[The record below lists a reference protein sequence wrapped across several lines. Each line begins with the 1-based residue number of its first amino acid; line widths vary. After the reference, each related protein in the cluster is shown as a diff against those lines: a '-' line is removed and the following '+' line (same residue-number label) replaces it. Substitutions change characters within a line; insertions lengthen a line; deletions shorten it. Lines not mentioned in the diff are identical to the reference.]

1 MSIITVLGSIKSLVG
16 NGDTRLERQREIITR
31 LKFIG
36 TLQPGN
42 KIDVNNLR
50 IETSDIFTS
59 LKRMIYGEGRDK
71 TLSFF
76 NHTYERVFEILQ
88 SHIHSDKVSEKIL
101 CSKIITDL
109 VKSINGLKNIQ
120 ETYKED
126 NSFVCNIESIIENIE
141 GKLEELKS
149 SYPSVFSEID
159 KLSQQ
164 FIPPSQSKEN
174 IIQ

>member
-1 MSIITVLGSIKSLVG
+1 
-16 NGDTRLERQREIITR
+16 
-31 LKFIG
+31 
-36 TLQPGN
+36 
-42 KIDVNNLR
+42 
-50 IETSDIFTS
+50 
-59 LKRMIYGEGRDK
+59 
-71 TLSFF
+71 
-76 NHTYERVFEILQ
+76 
-88 SHIHSDKVSEKIL
+88 VSEKIL

-149 SYPSVFSEID
+149 TYPSVFSEID

-164 FIPPSQSKEN
+164 SIPTSQSKEN
-174 IIQ
+174 IMQ